1 MAPTSSRH
9 ARARDQSGFTMVEV
23 IVAMA
28 LLLTAVLG
36 LMSLTDSAA
45 KTTTSTKARE
55 GAISLAREIVEDA
68 GGIAY
73 TQLTPANLVPSL
85 QALPGLAS
93 TSGGS
98 WTIVRRDSSTAGGFT
113 YTVTAT
119 LCSIDDSADQYGS
132 HTGVTLCDSTTPTGT
147 GDSQPEDF
155 KRVAVTVSW
164 TYQNQTHS
172 VRQTSLLA
180 KNGAPDLPV
189 INSLVLTTP
198 SVSTP
203 ANPTISTS
211 ATSASFTA
219 TATSTAQSVQYSV
232 DGVNVGNATASGGNW
247 TFSLSLTGW
256 TDGAYAIGARALNAA
271 GVPGPTR
278 TLTLTLARSQPAAPA
293 GLVGGRNFV
302 TKLGSVVPVAEFD
315 WLSDAERNVLGYRV
329 YRPGG
334 TLACPS
340 SMSTFDLTSS
350 CIDFAPVD
358 GNYTVVALYRDA
370 GGTLRQGPASTV
382 NVLPLLPPYLTYY
395 FKNTTGY
402 TATNCGNAN
411 GQRDADDSY
420 AGVASDTSYSFGGG
434 TTSLNFC
441 SQSLTP
447 ADVTEAGTTKVSV
460 WATSTNGGSCTITAS
475 IGVNS
480 VGSIASGTQTLPG
493 NSTRVPLVWN
503 FPTAAL
509 NFTNGDRLNVFF
521 SEPNGASCNA
531 TSIQFGSTARRS
543 RIDLP
548 NPGAG
553 YPPGRPKAPTG
564 LAGVANADGSKTLTW
579 TAPASG
585 NPVAFY
591 RIYRDGVEYTQR
603 YDATG
608 DSTPSYT
615 DPSGDGLTH
624 TYYVTAVSS
633 SLAESSYVGPVSL

>member
-113 YTVTAT
+113 YTVSAT
-119 LCSIDDSADQYGS
+119 MCSVDDSSDQYGS
-132 HTGVTLCDSTTPTGT
+132 RAGVTWCDASVPSGT

-203 ANPTISTS
+203 ANPTISTT
-211 ATSASFTA
+211 ATTASFTA

-232 DGVNVGNATASGGNW
+232 DGVNVGNATLSGGNW
-247 TFSLSLTGW
+247 TFTLSIAGW
-256 TDGAYAIGARALNAA
+256 TDGAYAIGARAVNAA

-278 TLTLTLARSQPAAPA
+278 TLTLTLARSTPAAPA
-293 GLVGGRNFV
+293 GLVGGRNYV
-302 TKLGSVVPVAEFD
+302 TNGGTSTSVAEFD
-315 WLSDAERNVLGYRV
+315 WLPNSERNVLGYRV

-334 TLACPS
+334 SLACPGS
-340 SMSTFDLTSS
+340 PSTFDLTSS

-358 GNYTVVALYRDA
+358 GSYSVVALYRNA
-370 GGTLRQGPASTV
+370 SGTLLEGPARTV
-382 NVLPLLPPYLTYY
+382 TVVPLQPPYLFYY
-395 FKNTTGY
+395 FN
-402 TATNCGNAN
+402 
-411 GQRDADDSY
+411 
-420 AGVASDTSYSFGGG
+420 
-434 TTSLNFC
+434 
-441 SQSLTP
+441 
-447 ADVTEAGTTKVSV
+447 
-460 WATSTNGGSCTITAS
+460 
-475 IGVNS
+475 
-480 VGSIASGTQTLPG
+480 
-493 NSTRVPLVWN
+493 
-503 FPTAAL
+503 
-509 NFTNGDRLNVFF
+509 
-521 SEPNGASCNA
+521 
-531 TSIQFGSTARRS
+531 
-543 RIDLP
+543 
-548 NPGAG
+548 
-553 YPPGRPKAPTG
+553 
-564 LAGVANADGSKTLTW
+564 
-579 TAPASG
+579 
-585 NPVAFY
+585 
-591 RIYRDGVEYTQR
+591 
-603 YDATG
+603 
-608 DSTPSYT
+608 
-615 DPSGDGLTH
+615 
-624 TYYVTAVSS
+624 
-633 SLAESSYVGPVSL
+633 